1 MIRYTY
7 IDINVK
13 GGMHRA
19 LSIFLAKYETYAISF
34 YKSSLWGGGYLFLK

>member
-1 MIRYTY
+1 MIRYTN

-13 GGMHRA
+13 GEMHKA

-34 YKSSLWGGGYLFLK
+34 YRSSLWGGGIYF